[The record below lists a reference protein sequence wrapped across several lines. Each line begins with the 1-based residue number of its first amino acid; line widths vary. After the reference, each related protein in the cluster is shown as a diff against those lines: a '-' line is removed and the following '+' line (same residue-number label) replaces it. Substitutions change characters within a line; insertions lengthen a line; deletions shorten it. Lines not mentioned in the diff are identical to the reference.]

1 MVVNRKVTG
10 RSRAMA
16 VGLGVG
22 LAVSLVL
29 TVIGVSIVVTLVLG
43 DKLGQEAVG
52 YASMGILMLS
62 AALGAWLA
70 AALVKRRWMIVCL
83 GAGGSY
89 YLTLLAIT
97 ALFFGGQFQGMGVTA
112 LTVLGGCG
120 CVGLLGLRGEKTG
133 RKKVKKY
140 RSG

>member
-29 TVIGVSIVVTLVLG
+29 TVIGVSIVVTLVLE
-43 DKLGQEAVG
+43 DKVGQEAVG

-62 AALGAWLA
+62 AAL
-70 AALVKRRWMIVCL
+70 RR
-83 GAGGSY
+83 
-89 YLTLLAIT
+89 
-97 ALFFGGQFQGMGVTA
+97 
-112 LTVLGGCG
+112 
-120 CVGLLGLRGEKTG
+120 
-133 RKKVKKY
+133 KVF
-140 RSG
+140 RIQM